1 MTLHERLQYLA
12 AAERKLLHLRARHPQ
27 GRVVLRLPLLG
38 GLQHRLVHRHELVL
52 RVTSMLQVPILPDPL
67 VERCEGEDIFVDAVK
82 DELRQL

>member
-1 MTLHERLQYLA
+1 MPLHEGTEDIA
-12 AAERKLLHLRARHPQ
+12 AAERKLLHLRARRPE
-27 GRVVLRLPLLG
+27 GGVVLRLPLLG

-52 RVTSMLQVPILPDPL
+52 RVTSMLQIPILPDPL

>member
-1 MTLHERLQYLA
+1 MTLQEWIQDLA
-12 AAERKLLHLRARHPQ
+12 AAERKLLHLRARHPE
-27 GRVVLRLPLLG
+27 GGVVLRLPLLG